1 MYIVNAFKR
10 TKSICQHKSFI
21 SSAVFSNS
29 SFTISLLHHWEYTER
44 TQGSLILLTRALVSI
59 IMQFP
64 YTVFLY
70 YSSLGSNK
78 PGSQRT
84 HLWLAERL
92 SCTAWFSNKGS
103 SLLPLPKELSRGK
116 MEILSTYVSQPR
128 NSDADNMSNMSCSK
142 KYWRYFFV
150 TNFSSDTLHKITTNI
165 LLIPTMHSCWRL
177 SFSKWHIILPF

>member
-64 YTVFLY
+64 HTVFLY

-84 HLWLAERL
+84 HLWLPERL

-116 MEILSTYVSQPR
+116 WKYYQPMSVNPEILMQ
-128 NSDADNMSNMSCSK
+128 
-142 KYWRYFFV
+142 
-150 TNFSSDTLHKITTNI
+150 ITRQICLVAKNTDGI
-165 LLIPTMHSCWRL
+165 SLLLISVRIH
-177 SFSKWHIILPF
+177 FIK